1 MLVFLDVALVNNMY
15 VSGIDFREKVMQV
28 KKRNILLWY
37 VVGLLLTPLI
47 FLVAS
52 KSLLWHIEFY
62 IYERIS
68 IPRVFAIVL
77 VFDVIWVILMML
89 WPLKKIHV
97 KIVLTLFVLA
107 LSAAVL
113 IDLLVIDAL
122 SSF

>member
-1 MLVFLDVALVNNMY
+1 
-15 VSGIDFREKVMQV
+15 MQI
-28 KKRNILLWY
+28 KRRKTLLWY
-37 VVGLLLTPLI
+37 VGGVLLTPLI

-52 KSLLWHIEFY
+52 KSLLWHVEFY

-113 IDLLVIDAL
+113 IDLVVIDAL
-122 SSF
+122 NTH

>member
-1 MLVFLDVALVNNMY
+1 MLVCLDVAFVNNMY
-15 VSGIDFREKVMQV
+15 VSGIDFGEKVMQV

-37 VVGLLLTPLI
+37 VGGVLLTPLI

-122 SSF
+122 NV